1 MASFANGRTGKRN
14 LIMDKPEL
22 TPSQLSEELSTEL
35 ILKLQQL
42 GFRISGPACKV
53 ICTACDK
60 VAKEV
65 STKKS

>member
-1 MASFANGRTGKRN
+1 MASIANGRTGKWN

-22 TPSQLSEELSTEL
+22 TPAQLSEELSTEL